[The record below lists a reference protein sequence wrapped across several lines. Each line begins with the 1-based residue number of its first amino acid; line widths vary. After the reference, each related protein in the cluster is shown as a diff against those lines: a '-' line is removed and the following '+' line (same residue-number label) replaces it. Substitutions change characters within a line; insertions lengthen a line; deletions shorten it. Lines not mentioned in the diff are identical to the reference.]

1 MAATRHLGGLG
12 GAGALTALALGAGA
26 ALACLALWE
35 MRGRRG
41 PVGSG
46 RAPALDPRTPA
57 ARAPEGSLSRVR
69 PAGPE
74 SMADPE
80 VGTWD
85 RVDEASDESFPAS
98 DPPAY

>member
-1 MAATRHLGGLG
+1 MAAMRHLGGLAG
-12 GAGALTALALGAGA
+12 TGALTAFALGAGA
-26 ALACLALWE
+26 MLACLAVWQ
-35 MRGRRG
+35 MSGRRG
-41 PVGSG
+41 SGGTG

-57 ARAPEGSLSRVR
+57 ARAPAGSLSRVR

>member
-1 MAATRHLGGLG
+1 MVATRHLGGIA
-12 GAGALTALALGAGA
+12 GAGALTAFALGAGA
-26 ALACLALWE
+26 TLACLALWE
-35 MRGRRG
+35 MSGRRG
-41 PVGSG
+41 PAGSG
-46 RAPALDPRTPA
+46 RAPALNPRTAA

-74 SMADPE
+74 SMADPA

-85 RVDEASDESFPAS
+85 RVDEASDGSFPAS

>member
-1 MAATRHLGGLG
+1 MAVTRHLAGLA
-12 GAGALTALALGAGA
+12 GAGALTAF
-26 ALACLALWE
+26 ALAACATLAGLALWQL
-35 MRGRRG
+35 RGRRG
-41 PVGSG
+41 PGGSG
-46 RAPALDPRTPA
+46 RALALASGSPA

-74 SMADPE
+74 SMADPA

>member
-1 MAATRHLGGLG
+1 MGVTRHLGGL
-12 GAGALTALALGAGA
+12 AGASVLTAFALGAGA
-26 ALACLALWE
+26 TLACLAVWQ

-41 PVGSG
+41 PGGSG
-46 RAPALDPRTPA
+46 RTLALDSASPA

>member
-26 ALACLALWE
+26 TLACLALWE
-35 MRGRRG
+35 MSGRRG

-74 SMADPE
+74 SMADPA